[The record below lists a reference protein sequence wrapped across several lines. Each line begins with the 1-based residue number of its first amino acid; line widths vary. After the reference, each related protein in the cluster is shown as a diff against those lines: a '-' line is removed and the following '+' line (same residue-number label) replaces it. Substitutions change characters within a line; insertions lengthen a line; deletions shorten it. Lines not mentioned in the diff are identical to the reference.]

1 LEQRIGAAKGALTSR
16 TQGTTVF
23 KDTIIGA
30 AFEPEK
36 QMRSMLVDPVVDSA
50 GLHVGVDESCLRL
63 FKIRAAATDAER
75 HCANML
81 ISRRYEWRGY
91 RTAPLPERR
100 KPNNITLVAS
110 DDEAT
115 IGTMSVAFD
124 GDQGLLSEELFP
136 REVRRLRDS
145 GHRIC
150 EFTKLAMD
158 NELGSKRVLAAL
170 FHVAYIYAYRFMD
183 FDCLLIEVNPRH
195 VKFYEKILGFQVLGP
210 RRMNRRVNAPAVL
223 LCLDFAHT
231 EQEIRKFGGQI
242 ELSAS
247 ERSLY
252 PYSFSIEQEAAIVGR
267 LKVSVEAAQP
277 AGYQH

>member
-1 LEQRIGAAKGALTSR
+1 M
-16 TQGTTVF
+16 F

-30 AFEPEK
+30 AFEPGG
-36 QMRSMLVDPVVDSA
+36 QMRSMLVDRFVDPA
-50 GLHVGVDESCLRL
+50 EHPVGVDESCLRL
-63 FKIRAAATDAER
+63 FKIRAAATEGER
-75 HCANML
+75 HSASML
-81 ISRRYEWRGY
+81 ISRRYGWRGY
-91 RTAPLPERR
+91 RTAPLSGDS

-124 GDQGLLSEELFP
+124 GEDGLLAEELFP
-136 REVRRLRDS
+136 REVSRLRDS
-145 GHRIC
+145 GRRIC
-150 EFTKLAMD
+150 EFTKLAVD
-158 NELGSKRVLAAL
+158 SELGSKRVLAAL
-170 FHVAYIYAYRFMD
+170 FHVAFIYAYRFMD

-195 VKFYEKILGFQVLGP
+195 VKFYEKILGFRAAGP
-210 RRMNRRVNAPAVL
+210 ERMNRRVSAPAVL

-242 ELSAS
+242 ALSAS

-277 AGYQH
+277 DGYRH

>member
-1 LEQRIGAAKGALTSR
+1 MDK
-16 TQGTTVF
+16 
-23 KDTIIGA
+23 
-30 AFEPEK
+30 
-36 QMRSMLVDPVVDSA
+36 A
-50 GLHVGVDESCLRL
+50 GLHVGVDEGCLRL
-63 FKIRAAATDAER
+63 FKIRAAATDDER
-75 HCANML
+75 HSASML

-91 RTAPLPERR
+91 RTAPLTEQR

-124 GDQGLLSEELFP
+124 GDDGLLSEDLFP

-145 GHRIC
+145 GRRIC

-183 FDCLLIEVNPRH
+183 FDSLLIEVNPRH

-267 LKVSVEAAQP
+267 LKVR
-277 AGYQH
+277 